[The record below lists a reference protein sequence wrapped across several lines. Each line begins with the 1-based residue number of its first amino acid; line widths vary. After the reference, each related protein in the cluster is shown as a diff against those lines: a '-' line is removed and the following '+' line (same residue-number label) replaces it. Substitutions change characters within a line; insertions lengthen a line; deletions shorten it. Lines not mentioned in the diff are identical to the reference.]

1 MLYIQKKKELTDYFR
16 TIPMEKKE
24 QLYRGVRSVIAMLV
38 KISKMTEL
46 YSVRDKIF
54 DELRETLKQNFDVIH
69 NNIPFATVSTKKV
82 GFYYQEKKIK
92 LFDEGERKFR
102 NIFLVNEIR
111 ELYFIKGVTPE
122 ELTNFFAVIKE
133 TLNYTL
139 LDYDFNTR
147 LWDYGITHIGTIS
160 DPDMGDAEPWSAAN
174 LESEFDPVKPEELFS
189 LKPRSFHELADIVP
203 EFDNLGKIKSSE
215 FEDWT
220 KKRGKD
226 FTVYKYLEKAKMLI
240 GYGTKEANR
249 NLVNKICEY
258 GIRNIQEG
266 DFISGLVYLN
276 TIIALGKELAS
287 HDEILFMRVKEV
299 LKRVTSEEF
308 INQIFDAASRMDSS
322 QIKSFGELIN
332 IFSST
337 NFEPVFLKLV
347 ELENKD
353 ARMYCLEGIAKN
365 FKDVQL
371 AKKFIEHPEWQI
383 VRNFLYMLRFAYN
396 PEFLPYV
403 REVMNHQVRQ
413 IRVEAARVLGVYD
426 ADENFEYWKK
436 AVFSPDE
443 EVRLLAVENLVKV
456 KGLEAKGIFNE
467 IFKPANRSR
476 FNLTDFERYI
486 DRILGSN
493 RKEFFDLPGSM
504 IFSENKEL
512 RISTL
517 KSLNKIQDPVII
529 STQILRR
536 IKSPEFLTLEK
547 DEIELLLELARGSIV
562 HQMLESMEYIFSL
575 KGGLFNSKKYEPFK
589 RIVFEYFKTKAS
601 KNPVFAKWLEKG
613 ITKGDSET
621 RAIIQGRR

>member
-1 MLYIQKKKELTDYFR
+1 MLYIQKKKELADYFR
-16 TIPMEKKE
+16 SVPMEKKE
-24 QLYRGVRSVIAMLV
+24 QLYRGVRSIIAMLV

-54 DELRETLKQNFDVIH
+54 DEFKETLKQNFDVIH
-69 NNIPFATVSTKKV
+69 NNLPYASVTTKKV

-102 NIFLVNEIR
+102 NIFLVTEIR
-111 ELYFIKGVTPE
+111 ELYFIKGITSD
-122 ELTNFFAVIKE
+122 ELLNFFAVIKE
-133 TLNYTL
+133 TINYTL

-160 DPDMGDAEPWSAAN
+160 DPNMGDPEPWN
-174 LESEFDPVKPEELFS
+174 EDGFKSEFAPVKPEDLFS
-189 LKPRSFHELADIVP
+189 MKPRSFHELADIVP
-203 EFDNLGKIKSSE
+203 EFDNLGKTRSSE
-215 FEDWT
+215 FEDWI

-226 FTVYKYLEKAKMLI
+226 YTVQKYLEKAKHLI
-240 GYGTKEANR
+240 STGSKEENR

-258 GIRNIQEG
+258 AVRNIQEG

-276 TIIALGKELAS
+276 TIIALGKELS
-287 HDEILFMRVKEV
+287 QIDEILFMRVKEV

-308 INQIFDAASRMDSS
+308 INQIFDAASRIDES
-322 QIKSFGELIN
+322 QIKSFGEMIN
-332 IFSST
+332 IFSSA

-353 ARMYCLEGIAKN
+353 ARMYCLEGVAKN

-413 IRVEAARVLGVYD
+413 IRVEAARVLSVYD

-443 EVRLLAVENLVKV
+443 EVRLLAVENLVRV
-456 KGLEAKGIFNE
+456 KGLEAKAIFNE
-467 IFKPANRSR
+467 IFKPANRNR

-486 DRILGSN
+486 DRIFASQ

-504 IFSENKEL
+504 IFSDLKDL

-517 KSLNKIQDPVII
+517 KSINKIQDPVII

-536 IKSPEFLTLEK
+536 VRSPEFMTLEK
-547 DEIELLLELARGSIV
+547 DEIELLLELARGSIIN
-562 HQMLESMEYIFSL
+562 QMLESLEYIFTL
-575 KGGLFNSKKYEPFK
+575 KGGFFNRKKYASFK
-589 RIVFEYFKTKAS
+589 KTVFDYFKANAA
-601 KNPVFAKWLEKG
+601 KNQFFAKWLEKG
-613 ITKGDSET
+613 IAKGNSET
-621 RAIIQGRR
+621 KAIIQGR

>member
-24 QLYRGVRSVIAMLV
+24 QLYRGVRSVMAMLV

-54 DELRETLKQNFDVIH
+54 DELKDTLKQNFDVIH
-69 NNIPFATVSTKKV
+69 NNLPFATVSTKKV

-111 ELYFIKGVTPE
+111 ELYFIKGITPE
-122 ELTNFFAVIKE
+122 ELINFFAVIKE

-147 LWDYGITHIGTIS
+147 LWDYGIIHIGTIS
-160 DPDMGDAEPWSAAN
+160 DPDMGDPDPWSVEN

-189 LKPRSFHELADIVP
+189 LKPRNFHELADIVP
-203 EFDNLGKIKSSE
+203 EFDNLGKVRSSE
-215 FEDWT
+215 FEDWI

-240 GYGTKEANR
+240 GSGTKDANR

-276 TIIALGKELAS
+276 TIIALGKELAN

-308 INQIFDAASRMDSS
+308 INQIFDAASRMEDS
-322 QIKSFGELIN
+322 QIKSFSDLIN

-353 ARMYCLEGIAKN
+353 ARMYCLEGVAKN

-371 AKKFIEHPEWQI
+371 AKKFMEHSDWQI

-456 KGLEAKGIFNE
+456 KGLEAKAIFNE
-467 IFKPANRSR
+467 IFKPANRNR

-504 IFSENKEL
+504 IFSETKEL
-512 RISTL
+512 RMSTL
-517 KSLNKIQDPVII
+517 KSINKIQDPVII
-529 STQILRR
+529 SAQILRR
-536 IKSPEFLTLEK
+536 VKSPEFLALEK

-562 HQMLESMEYIFSL
+562 NQMLESLEYIFSL
-575 KGGLFNSKKYEPFK
+575 KGGFFSRRKYEPFK
-589 RIVFEYFKTKAS
+589 RIVFEYFKAKAPR
-601 KNPVFAKWLEKG
+601 NPVFAKWLEKG
-613 ITKGDSET
+613 VATGNSET
-621 RAIIQGRR
+621 RAIIQGRK

>member
-16 TIPMEKKE
+16 SVPMDKKQ
-24 QLYRGVRSVIAMLV
+24 QLYRGIRSIIAMLV

-46 YSVRDKIF
+46 YSVKDKIF
-54 DELRETLKQNFDVIH
+54 DEFNETLRQNFDVIH
-69 NNIPFATVSTKKV
+69 NNLPYASVTTKKV
-82 GFYYQEKKIK
+82 GFYYQDKKIK
-92 LFDEGERKFR
+92 LFDDGERKFR

-111 ELYFIKGVTPE
+111 ELYFIKGITAE
-122 ELTNFFAVIKE
+122 ELVNFFAVIKE
-133 TLNYTL
+133 TMNYTL

-147 LWDYGITHIGTIS
+147 LWDYGINHIGTIS
-160 DPDMGDAEPWSAAN
+160 DPNMGDPEPWT
-174 LESEFDPVKPEELFS
+174 EDGFKSEFESIKPEELFA
-189 LKPRSFHELADIVP
+189 LKPRNFHELADIVP
-203 EFDNLGKIKSSE
+203 EFDNIGKTRSSE

-226 FTVYKYLEKAKMLI
+226 FTVFKYLEKAKQLI
-240 GYGTKEANR
+240 AAGTKESNR

-276 TIIALGKELAS
+276 TIITLGTELS
-287 HDEILFMRVKEV
+287 QSDDILFMRVKEV

-308 INQIFDAASRMDSS
+308 VSQIFEVAARMDAS
-322 QIKSFGELIN
+322 QIKSFSEMIN

-353 ARMYCLEGIAKN
+353 ARLYCLEGIAKN
-365 FKDVQL
+365 FKDVSL
-371 AKKFIEHPEWQI
+371 AKKFIEHPDWQI

-403 REVMNHQVRQ
+403 REIMNHQVKQ
-413 IRVEAARVLGVYD
+413 IRIEAARVLSVYD
-426 ADENFEYWKK
+426 ADENFDYWKK

-456 KGLEAKGIFNE
+456 KGLEAKAIFND
-467 IFKPANRSR
+467 IFKPANRNK

-486 DRILGSN
+486 DRILGSQ

-504 IFSENKEL
+504 IFSDIKDL

-517 KSLNKIQDPVII
+517 KSLSKIQDPVII
-529 STQILRR
+529 STQIFRR

-547 DEIELLLELARGSIV
+547 DEIELILELAKGSIV
-562 HQMLESMEYIFSL
+562 VPVLENLEYIFAL
-575 KGGLFNSKKYEPFK
+575 KGGFFNKKKYAPFK
-589 RIVFEYFKTKAS
+589 KIVIEYFKKKPKKSQYIT
-601 KNPVFAKWLEKG
+601 KWLEKG
-613 ITKGDSET
+613 LAIGNSET
-621 RAIIQGRR
+621 KAIIQGR